1 MPPAGGKC
9 YSAVMIRF
17 LLLCACLFATASRA
31 SAEPLYVTAAEWAQP
46 RNGAFITHH
55 PALSQAIHELQD
67 GQRLQLLYP
76 GGDEGS
82 LWASELQAWLVALGL
97 SSQRIELLPGS
108 GRADA
113 IEIRIAGTA
122 RDMTQQAAPAAE
134 PQQQ

>member
-1 MPPAGGKC
+1 
-9 YSAVMIRF
+9 MIR
-17 LLLCACLFATASRA
+17 LLLSCLLLVSTAVSA
-31 SAEPLYVTAAEWAQP
+31 SDTALFVTAAEWAQP

-55 PALSQAIHELQD
+55 PALGQAIHDLQP

-82 LWASELQAWLVALGL
+82 LWASELQAWLVAMGL

-108 GRADA
+108 SRADA

-122 RDMTQQAAPAAE
+122 RDTTQQAAEAAE